1 MRRKWVEIMTDFSDQ
16 TIVITGG
23 VSGLGL
29 AMAKA
34 FAAGGGHLVVGGM
47 LGEDEGAEIAASLTE
62 TGAASCV
69 FDGADLRDGQA
80 ARDLVRRAEAR
91 KGSIDVLINNAGIQ
105 HVAPIEAFPPEAWQ
119 AILDVNLT
127 APFHLIAA
135 CLPAMRAAGYGRI
148 INIASAHGLVASIH
162 KSAYV
167 AAKHGLVGLT
177 KTVALEAADFDITCN
192 AICPGFVLTPLVAEQ
207 VKAHQQVTGL
217 DFDAAGLDLIK
228 EKHPTGR
235 FVTEQ
240 QIADMALFLAD
251 KKASAITGTTMSVDG
266 GWTAR

>member
-1 MRRKWVEIMTDFSDQ
+1 MTDFSNQ

-29 AMAKA
+29 AMAHA
-34 FAAGGGHLVVGGM
+34 FAAGGGHLVVGGK
-47 LGEDEGAEIAASLTE
+47 LGEDEGAAIAANLIDK
-62 TGAASCV
+62 GAASCI
-69 FDGADLRDGQA
+69 FDGADLRNGEA
-80 ARDLVRRAEAR
+80 ARDLVRRAEQQ
-91 KGSIDVLINNAGIQ
+91 KGAIDVLINNAGIQ
-105 HVAPIEAFPPEAWQ
+105 HVAPIDEFPPEAWQ
-119 AILDVNLT
+119 AIVDVNLT

-148 INIASAHGLVASIH
+148 INIASAHGLVASVH

-177 KTVALEAADFDITCN
+177 KTVALEAADSDITCN
-192 AICPGFVLTPLVAEQ
+192 AICPGFVLTPLVAQQ
-207 VKAHQQVTGL
+207 VAAHQQITGL

-228 EKHPTGR
+228 EKHPSGR
-235 FVTEQ
+235 FITEQ
-240 QIADMALFLAD
+240 QIADIALFLAD
-251 KKASAITGTTMSVDG
+251 KKAGAITGTTMSVDG

>member
-1 MRRKWVEIMTDFSDQ
+1 MTDFSKQ
-16 TIVITGG
+16 TILITGG

-29 AMAKA
+29 AMAQA
-34 FAAGGGHLVVGGM
+34 FAAGGGHLVVGGK
-47 LGEDEGAEIAASLTE
+47 LGADEGAAIAASLIE
-62 TGAASCV
+62 KGAASCI

-80 ARDLVRRAEAR
+80 ARDLVRRAEQR
-91 KGSIDVLINNAGIQ
+91 KGAIDVLINNAGIQ
-105 HVAPIEAFPPEAWQ
+105 HVAPIDEFPPEAWQ

-148 INIASAHGLVASIH
+148 INIASAHGLVASVH

-177 KTVALEAADFDITCN
+177 KTVALEAADSDITCN
-192 AICPGFVLTPLVAEQ
+192 AICPGFVLTPLVAQQ
-207 VKAHQQVTGL
+207 VAAHQQVTGL
-217 DFDAAGLDLIK
+217 DFEAAGLDLIK

-251 KKASAITGTTMSVDG
+251 KKAGAITGTTMSVDG

>member
-1 MRRKWVEIMTDFSDQ
+1 MTDFSNQ

-23 VSGLGL
+23 ISGLGL
-29 AMAKA
+29 SMATA
-34 FAAGGGHLVVGGM
+34 FAAGGGHLVVGGL
-47 LGEDEGAEIAASLTE
+47 LGEDEGAGIAASLIE
-62 TGAASCV
+62 KGAASCV

-80 ARDLVRRAEAR
+80 ARDLVRRAEQR
-91 KGSIDVLINNAGIQ
+91 KGAIDVLINNAGIQ
-105 HVAPIEAFPPEAWQ
+105 HVAPIDKFPPEAWQ

-148 INIASAHGLVASIH
+148 INIASAHGLVASVH

-177 KTVALEAADFDITCN
+177 KTVALEAADQDITCN

-207 VKAHQQVTGL
+207 VAAHQQVTGL
-217 DFDAAGLDLIK
+217 DFEAAGLDLIK
-228 EKHPTGR
+228 EKHPSGK

-251 KKASAITGTTMSVDG
+251 KKAGAITGTTMSVDG

>member
-1 MRRKWVEIMTDFSDQ
+1 MTDFSNQ

-23 VSGLGL
+23 ISGLGL
-29 AMAKA
+29 AMATV
-34 FAAGGGHLVVGGM
+34 FAAGGGHLVVGGI
-47 LGEDEGAEIAASLTE
+47 LGDDEGARIAASLIE
-62 TGAASCV
+62 KGAASCV

-80 ARDLVRRAEAR
+80 ARDLVRRAEQR
-91 KGSIDVLINNAGIQ
+91 KGAIDVLINNAGIQ
-105 HVAPIEAFPPEAWQ
+105 HVAPIDKFPPEAWQ
-119 AILDVNLT
+119 AIMDVNLT
-127 APFHLIAA
+127 APFHLIAT

-148 INIASAHGLVASIH
+148 INIASAHGLVASVH

-177 KTVALEAADFDITCN
+177 KTVALEAAGQDITCN

-207 VKAHQQVTGL
+207 VAAHQQETGL
-217 DFDAAGLDLIK
+217 DFEAAGLDLIK
-228 EKHPTGR
+228 EKHPSGS

-251 KKASAITGTTMSVDG
+251 KKAGAITGTTMSVDG

>member
-1 MRRKWVEIMTDFSDQ
+1 MTDFSNQ

-29 AMAKA
+29 ATATA
-34 FAAGGGHLVVGGM
+34 FAAGGGHLVVGGK
-47 LGEDEGAEIAASLTE
+47 LGEDEGAAIAASLIDK
-62 TGAASCV
+62 GAASCI

-80 ARDLVRRAEAR
+80 ARDLIRRAEHAN
-91 KGSIDVLINNAGIQ
+91 GAIDVLINNAGIQ
-105 HVAPIEAFPPEAWQ
+105 HVAPIDEFPPEAWQ

-148 INIASAHGLVASIH
+148 INIASAHGLVASVH

-177 KTVALEAADFDITCN
+177 KTVALEAADSDITCN
-192 AICPGFVLTPLVAEQ
+192 AICPGFVLTPLVAQQ
-207 VKAHQQVTGL
+207 VAAHQQITGL
-217 DFDAAGLDLIK
+217 DFEAASLDLIK
-228 EKHPTGR
+228 EKHPSGR

-251 KKASAITGTTMSVDG
+251 KKAGAITGTTMSVDG